1 MASDTTGQSVFEQG
15 EIAPERA
22 QSIVDEALAGADD
35 GELFLE
41 IRRSEVLS
49 FDDSRLRSASFD
61 SHQGFGLRAIRGETT
76 ALAHST
82 QISESALRRA
92 AETVRAVHSGHSG
105 TIADPPVGTNRR
117 LYGDRDPVAAMGFAD
132 KVQLLTAADA
142 YARAIDSRVRQVS
155 LSLAGDWQSVEIIRR
170 RDLVEQQSTFLDD
183 GERHVTGDARG
194 DSGGLVPGPLLIGS
208 LARHSSCRRKSGI
221 GDGVLAGE
229 LEQQAPTVF
238 ASDDGALVS

>member
-1 MASDTTGQSVFEQG
+1 MASDTTGQSLFEQG

-49 FDDSRLRSASFD
+49 FDDGRLRSAS
-61 SHQGFGLRAIRGETT
+61 STATR
-76 ALAHST
+76 ALACGPSAAKPPHLPIRP
-82 QISESALRRA
+82 QISEAALRRA

-132 KVQLLTAADA
+132 KVAAPDRCRRLCPRDRSA
-142 YARAIDSRVRQVS
+142 GAPGVSVPRRRLAIGRDHKARRPPAARHPPARALQRHH
-155 LSLAGDWQSVEIIRR
+155 
-170 RDLVEQQSTFLDD
+170 RD
-183 GERHVTGDARG
+183 R
-194 DSGGLVPGPLLIGS
+194 
-208 LARHSSCRRKSGI
+208 
-221 GDGVLAGE
+221 
-229 LEQQAPTVF
+229 
-238 ASDDGALVS
+238 